1 MASHSP
7 AAGQPRAKRG
17 PSPVVKYYLI
27 TYNVLSCLGWFA
39 VLAATVSHL
48 SGHSP
53 IHHPSTLARLFNA
66 AKTPKTPYWLPS
78 SLEPIFKRACTTFA
92 IGNVGPIVRVVQT
105 GALLEVVHVLLGFV
119 RSPLI
124 TTAMQVASRVYLV
137 WGVTESFSATRSNPF
152 YATMVLAWSITEV
165 IRYSFY
171 ACNLAGSEPHFLVWL
186 RYTTFYV
193 LYPLGAWSE
202 NALTYS
208 TLPNSSPLSG
218 KWTPYDYLRG
228 FFVLI
233 WTPGALSSDLATISL
248 LNLRIGLYVMYTY
261 MIKQRRK
268 VLGGGKARPGSQ
280 SRLEH
285 LQSQSRKNT

>member
-1 MASHSP
+1 MVSHPPTS
-7 AAGQPRAKRG
+7 GQPRASRG
-17 PSPVVKYYLI
+17 PRPAIKYYLI
-27 TYNVLSCLGWFA
+27 AYNVISCLGWLA
-39 VLAATVSHL
+39 VLVTTVSHL
-48 SGHSP
+48 SGRSP
-53 IHHPSTLARLFNA
+53 ITSPSTLARLFNA
-66 AKTPKTPYWLPS
+66 AKTPKPPHWLPT
-78 SLEPIFKRACTTFA
+78 SLHPVFKRACTTFA
-92 IGNVGPIVRVVQT
+92 VGRVGPIVRVVQT
-105 GALLEVVHVLLGFV
+105 GALLEVLHVLFGFV
-119 RSPLI
+119 RSPLV

-171 ACNLAGSEPHFLVWL
+171 ACNLAGSEPRFLLWL

-193 LYPLGAWSE
+193 LYPLGAGSE

-218 KWTPYDYLRG
+218 KWTAYDFLRG
-228 FFVLI
+228 VFVLI
-233 WTPGALSSDLATISL
+233 WVP
-248 LNLRIGLYVMYTY
+248 GLYVMYTY

-268 VLGGGKARPGSQ
+268 VFGGGKAQQGSK

-285 LQSQSRKNT
+285 LQSQSRKKD

>member
-1 MASHSP
+1 MTFMASHPP
-7 AAGQPRAKRG
+7 AAGQPRTKRVRSLVCG
-17 PSPVVKYYLI
+17 PRRHRV
-27 TYNVLSCLGWFA
+27 
-39 VLAATVSHL
+39 HL

-78 SLEPIFKRACTTFA
+78 SLEPIFKRACTT
-92 IGNVGPIVRVVQT
+92 GRSRVA
-105 GALLEVVHVLLGFV
+105 GIR

-171 ACNLAGSEPHFLVWL
+171 ACNLAGSEPHFL
-186 RYTTFYV
+186 
-193 LYPLGAWSE
+193 LYYILCTVPPRCLVRERPHLLDS
-202 NALTYS
+202 
-208 TLPNSSPLSG
+208 PQSSPLSG

-233 WTPGALSSDLATISL
+233 WTP
-248 LNLRIGLYVMYTY
+248 GLYVMYTY